1 MDAALFSCGVPP
13 FDSPLNRCFKY
24 QKEAIMANAIWKK
37 DGGQGFRFQVSG
49 FRFLVSGFR
58 FWWFGFRFYVDSG
71 FFSWYRF

>member
-13 FDSPLNRCFKY
+13 FDNSLNRCFKY

-49 FRFLVSGFR
+49 SGGSD
-58 FWWFGFRFYVDSG
+58 FGFTLIPVFFHGIDFDQRVDG
-71 FFSWYRF
+71 H